1 MLSSANKLPIDK
13 TLGVP
18 VSRLSPPARLV
29 RRLRRLGSAEERTT
43 TQSIHHPRAMADADS
58 NVPGGKFSL

>member
-29 RRLRRLGSAEERTT
+29 RRLGSAEERTT